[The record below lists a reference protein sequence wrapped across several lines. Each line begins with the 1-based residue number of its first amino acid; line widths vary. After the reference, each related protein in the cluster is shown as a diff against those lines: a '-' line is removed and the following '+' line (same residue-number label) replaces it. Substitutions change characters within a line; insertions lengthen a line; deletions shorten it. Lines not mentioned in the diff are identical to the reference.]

1 MTEQQQREGEHF
13 IVKQAVNAENM
24 AFPERRG
31 NDDGMTTGALHSQEI
46 SRNPQPANASLA
58 LQQPDQSQRLGS
70 CG

>member
-13 IVKQAVNAENM
+13 IVKQAVNTENM

-31 NDDGMTTGALHSQEI
+31 DDGMTASALHSQEI
-46 SRNPQPANASLA
+46 SRNPQPANASLP